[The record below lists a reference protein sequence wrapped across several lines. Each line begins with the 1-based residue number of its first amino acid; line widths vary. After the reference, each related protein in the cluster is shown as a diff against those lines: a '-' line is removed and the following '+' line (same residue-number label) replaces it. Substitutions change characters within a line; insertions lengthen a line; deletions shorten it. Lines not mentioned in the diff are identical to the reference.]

1 MRIVARGAGHLV
13 AGFYFADALP
23 ERFGLAESSNL
34 LRFLID
40 IDVVVDIVA
49 EIFAGVIVGE
59 LAVGPLDGDVAF
71 EVALHADVVAASGRE
86 LGRIYDFAFAGGDV
100 LRVVAVAAF
109 AGDAVVREERRVVS
123 IFGACDGRARRA
135 ARARAS
141 SGGRGR

>member
-1 MRIVARGAGHLV
+1 MLRTEGVGVTREAFRAIERDALFGRGRRVRIVAGGAGHLV

-71 EVALHADVVAASGRE
+71 EVALHADVVAARGRE
-86 LGRIYDFAFAGGDV
+86 L
-100 LRVVAVAAF
+100 
-109 AGDAVVREERRVVS
+109 
-123 IFGACDGRARRA
+123 
-135 ARARAS
+135 
-141 SGGRGR
+141 